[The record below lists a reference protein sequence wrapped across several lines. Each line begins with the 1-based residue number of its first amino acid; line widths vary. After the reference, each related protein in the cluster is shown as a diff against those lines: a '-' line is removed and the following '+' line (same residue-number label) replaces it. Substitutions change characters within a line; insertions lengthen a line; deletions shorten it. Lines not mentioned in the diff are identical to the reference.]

1 MDKIKALLQ
10 KAGVSEDLAVQI
22 VESLDGYKTT
32 LREQFEKEYAGKVE
46 QAKKVCIEETEAH
59 KRELARR
66 LQIFCETKGA
76 AIEAQLAKQSALSE
90 SEALSK
96 LTQVRAMLE
105 GITLNGEPNGQA
117 TAGLEKA
124 KKQVQVAVEQRD
136 RAVETANRQTA
147 IAERALKKNRQLATE
162 NAELKK
168 RASGQR
174 QPVTE
179 GKQGQQSR
187 RIDKGRKQARQPVTT
202 RPTLVESQDRR
213 PPQQQNQPHVTN
225 TGNGQGRYGI
235 SDIAAQV
242 DEDLI

>member
-1 MDKIKALLQ
+1 MNKIQALLQ
-10 KAGVSEDLAVQI
+10 KSGVNEELASQI
-22 VESLDGYKTT
+22 VGSLESYKTT

-96 LTQVRAMLE
+96 LTAVRGLLE
-105 GITLNGEPNGQA
+105 GIQLHKEPNGKA
-117 TAGLEKA
+117 TAGLERA
-124 KKQVQVAVEQRD
+124 KKQVHTAVEQRN

-147 IAERALKKNRQLATE
+147 IAEKALKKNRNLATE
-162 NAELKK
+162 NAQLKK
-168 RASGQR
+168 RIGGG
-174 QPVTE
+174 PVTE
-179 GKQGQQSR
+179 GKSKRSR
-187 RIDKGRKQARQPVTT
+187 RIDGSRRKTRKPVSS
-202 RPTLVESQDRR
+202 RPTLVESHDRR
-213 PPQQQNQPHVTN
+213 PPKQRTNAHVTG
-225 TGNGQGRYGI
+225 TGTGTGYGI
-235 SDIAAQV
+235 NDIAAQV